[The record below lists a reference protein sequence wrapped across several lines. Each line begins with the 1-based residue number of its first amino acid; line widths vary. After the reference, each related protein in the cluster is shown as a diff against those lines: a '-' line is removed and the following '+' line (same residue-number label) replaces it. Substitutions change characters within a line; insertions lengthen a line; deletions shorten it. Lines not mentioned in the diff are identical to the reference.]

1 MAAQWKVKD
10 GTQVKYDGK
19 LYGPGDTFSAA
30 EDKVAGLAHLLDP
43 VKAKPAEKAQPPSAN
58 KAQPVA
64 PNKAAK

>member
-43 VKAKPAEKAQPPSAN
+43 VKAKAQPQSAN